1 MTAMPGPVLDNMYF
15 GVVTAIVVRVED
27 DPEKECRVKLK
38 LPWFHGAMISDWC
51 RVTQPY
57 AGNGY
62 GASFVPEQGDEVLV
76 AFNHGDMRYP
86 VVIGCLYNGV
96 DKPPT
101 HRTGGRDEKLLRTK
115 HGHELAL
122 DDSSGKEAVRLTSSA
137 GHRIELDD
145 AGGSVVVRT
154 ASGGRV
160 TVTADG
166 SVEISAGSGPVTI
179 GGGSVT
185 ITADSVTLDAPQVK
199 LGTGASD
206 HAVSWEKFLPWFT
219 QHTHPVPGSGTTL
232 QAVPPPGVPAP
243 MSTTVR
249 VAP

>member
-1 MTAMPGPVLDNMYF
+1 MTAMPGQSVDKRYF
-15 GVVTAIVVRVED
+15 GVATGIVERVEG
-27 DPEKECRVKLK
+27 DPEQECRVRLT
-38 LPWFHGAMISDWC
+38 LPWYDGATISEWC
-51 RVTQPY
+51 RVAQPY

-62 GASFVPEQGDEVLV
+62 GASFVPEKGDEVLV
-76 AFNHGDMRYP
+76 AFDQGDMRYP

-122 DDSSGKEAVRLTSSA
+122 DDSAGRQAVRLTSSA
-137 GHRIELDD
+137 GHRVELCD
-145 AGGSVVVRT
+145 AGNSVVVRT
-154 ASGGRV
+154 ASGGKV

-166 SVEISAGSGPVTI
+166 SVEISAGSGPVTVS
-179 GGGSVT
+179 GGSVT
-185 ITADSVTLDAPQVK
+185 VTGDSVTLDAPQVS
-199 LGTGASD
+199 LGTGAAE
-206 HAVSWEKFLPWFT
+206 HVVSWERFLPWFVA
-219 QHTHPVPGSGTTL
+219 HTHPVATPGATGPAIPATT
-232 QAVPPPGVPAP
+232 PAP